1 MITNYDIKKMKAVF
15 ATKDDLKSFATQE
28 YVDKRFD
35 RLFLYLDNRFE
46 PLEEMKKDF
55 DKFKDKVFISLD
67 WLVNAFKKFDDEH
80 TVLSEQNK
88 RTNGKLEDHEER
100 IISLERR
107 TVTA

>member
-1 MITNYDIKKMKAVF
+1 MITDADVKKLEKTF
-15 ATKDDLKSFATQE
+15 ATKE

-67 WLVNAFKKFDDEH
+67 WLINAFKKFDDEH
-80 TVLSEQNK
+80 TVLSEQSE
-88 RTNGKLEDHEER
+88 RTNHKLENHEKR
-100 IISLERR
+100 IGNLEQQRIA
-107 TVTA
+107 TT